1 LKDKGPGVQPVLGT
15 IKLRMMVSGKMAKW
29 LSISLLFVSTLVA
42 VFSVSAATVIDM
54 AGRSV
59 TIPAKVD
66 RILLGEGRLFYA
78 VSLLEGK
85 KPFDRI
91 VGWQG
96 DFRKL
101 DTQTYA
107 IYQARFPQID
117 NIPLIGN
124 TTADSISPEKVLTLN
139 PDIAIFGLSGHG
151 PGKNSELVNQLEK
164 AGVPVVFVD
173 FRTSPLKN
181 TLPSMRVLGKVLHR
195 EQQAENYINFY
206 QDHVRQITDITNKI
220 PQDKKP
226 SVFIELHAGSSEECC
241 GSAGKGN
248 MGDFIDQAGGNNIAK
263 NLLPGA
269 LGTVNL
275 EKVLAANPDIYIAS
289 GGKAPDSQAP
299 GIVLGAQVT
308 PEQAQTSLQK
318 ILNRKGINTLSAV
331 NDGRSYAIWHNYYN
345 SPYNLLA
352 IQSFAKWFYP
362 EQFVSLDPK
371 RTMDDLYS
379 QFLAVEPSGT
389 YWIEVKK

>member
-1 LKDKGPGVQPVLGT
+1 LKDKEPGVQPVSGT

-29 LSISLLFVSTLVA
+29 LSISLLFVSTLIA

-206 QDHVRQITDITNKI
+206 QDHARQVTDITNKI

-248 MGDFIDQAGGNNIAK
+248 MGDFIDQAGGNNVAK

-318 ILNRKGINTLSAV
+318 VLNRKGINTLSAV

>member
-1 LKDKGPGVQPVLGT
+1 
-15 IKLRMMVSGKMAKW
+15 MVSGKMAKW

-248 MGDFIDQAGGNNIAK
+248 MGDFIDQAGGNNVAK

-275 EKVLAANPDIYIAS
+275 EKVLVANPDIYIAS

-318 ILNRKGINTLSAV
+318 VLNRKGINTLSAV

>member
-1 LKDKGPGVQPVLGT
+1 MQPVLGT

>member
-1 LKDKGPGVQPVLGT
+1 MQLVLRT
-15 IKLRMMVSGKMAKW
+15 IKLRAMVSGKMAKW
-29 LSISLLFVSTLVA
+29 LSISALFVSTLMAGFSASA
-42 VFSVSAATVIDM
+42 VTVTDM

-59 TIPAKVD
+59 EIPAKVD

-107 IYQARFPQID
+107 IYQAKFPQID

-195 EQQAENYINFY
+195 EQQAENYIKFY
-206 QDHVRQITDITNKI
+206 QEQVRQVTDITSKI
-220 PQDKKP
+220 PKNNQP
-226 SVFIELHAGSSEECC
+226 SVFIELRAGSSEECC

-289 GGKAPDSQAP
+289 GGKAPDSKAP
-299 GIVLGAQVT
+299 GVALGAQVT
-308 PEQAQTSLQK
+308 PEQAQASLQK

-331 NDGRSYAIWHNYYN
+331 KDGRSYAIWHNYYN

-362 EQFVSLDPK
+362 EQFASLDPK
-371 RTMDDLYS
+371 KTMDDLYA

-389 YWIEVKK
+389 YWIEAGK